1 MEIIGQFNLGFIIT
15 RLNNDLFII
24 DQHATDEK
32 YNFEQLQMNTVLDS
46 QVLVRLVRARLGRY
60 LYIDLIYFSPK
71 PLELTAGNESL
82 LIEHVDVFKKNGV
95 SFKIDESGKCF

>member
-32 YNFEQLQMNTVLDS
+32 YNFEQLQTNTVLES
-46 QVLVRLVRARLGRY
+46 QVLV
-60 LYIDLIYFSPK
+60 K
-71 PLELTAGNESL
+71 
-82 LIEHVDVFKKNGV
+82 
-95 SFKIDESGKCF
+95 